1 MEKNGIGVRGGYYLR
16 MGWLK
21 KDAEK
26 GQCENE
32 NQ

>member
-1 MEKNGIGVRGGYYLR
+1 MEKNGIGVRGYYLR

>member
-1 MEKNGIGVRGGYYLR
+1 VLGVYYLR